1 MHRPSALF
9 PSRRLKPLASARALL
24 APLLRGATVLLP
36 ILLGS
41 TVLLAAASLPLAA
54 AETPVAGAPVA
65 APDFT
70 LPLAD
75 GRNVRLADHRGEVVL
90 INFWASWCG
99 PCRVELPK
107 LEALYTQYRDLG
119 VTFLAINVDQER
131 SAADRLLKDMKLAMP
146 VLFDSDNKLA
156 GIYGVD
162 AMPSTVLVDR
172 DGKLRH
178 LHRGYKPG
186 YEQRYEEQI
195 RALLRE

>member
-1 MHRPSALF
+1 MRRTSATLPLSLPKRFTIRATHCTAAMLSALLLIANIST
-9 PSRRLKPLASARALL
+9 PAVAADAPAS
-24 APLLRGATVLLP
+24 T
-36 ILLGS
+36 
-41 TVLLAAASLPLAA
+41 
-54 AETPVAGAPVA
+54 APVM

-119 VTFLAINVDQER
+119 VTFLAVNVDQER

-146 VLFDSDNKLA
+146 VLYDSDNKLA